1 MRYFEME
8 VIDYV
13 LGILIVSASQCEQLK
28 KIQNNGMQT
37 LFYSGYSNQKIQEN
51 RGKNERVGN

>member
-37 LFYSGYSNQKIQEN
+37 LLYSGYSNQKIQEN